1 MIDISSK
8 FETLREARAEARVK
22 MAESTVEA
30 VRKGRV
36 PKGNVL
42 EIARAAAV
50 MATKKTSELIP
61 FCHPLPVDF
70 VGIDY
75 KMKKKLDSHKV

>member
-22 MAESTVEA
+22 MAGSTVEA
-30 VRKGRV
+30 VRKGQV

-50 MATKKTSELIP
+50 MAAKKTSE
-61 FCHPLPVDF
+61 
-70 VGIDY
+70 
-75 KMKKKLDSHKV
+75 